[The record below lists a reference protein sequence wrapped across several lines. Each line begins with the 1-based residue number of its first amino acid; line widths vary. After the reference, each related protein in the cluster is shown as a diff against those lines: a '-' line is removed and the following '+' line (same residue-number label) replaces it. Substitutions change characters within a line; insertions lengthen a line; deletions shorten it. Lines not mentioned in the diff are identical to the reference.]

1 MKAKVLLVGAFH
13 EMIELCQLCDVEVA
27 GIFDAAMKGEYLGC
41 EILGD
46 DRAALRAGAA
56 LKRVPV
62 VLSPDAPALR
72 RKLAG
77 YYREAGFSFRS
88 LVSPAAMV
96 SKLAVIGQG
105 VVVQS
110 GCNVS
115 AAVRLGDFA
124 RLNTRAN
131 VMHDAVVGDF
141 TTVAPDAVV
150 LGRVVIGPECYIG
163 ANSTVL
169 PEKKL
174 GRGAVVGAGAV
185 VTKDVPRHT
194 TVVGCPARKLV
205 RK

>member
-1 MKAKVLLVGAFH
+1 MKQVLLVGAFH
-13 EMIELCQLCDVEVA
+13 EMIELCQLCNVGVA
-27 GIFDAAMKGEYLGC
+27 GIFDSTMKGEYLGC

-46 DRAALRAGAA
+46 ERAARGAGPP

-62 VLSPDAPALR
+62 VLAPDAPGLR
-72 RKLAG
+72 KQLAE
-77 YYREAGFSFRS
+77 YYRAAGFSFRS

-96 SKLAVIGQG
+96 SKSAVIGQG
-105 VVVQS
+105 VVIQS

-115 AAVRLGDFA
+115 SAVRLGNFS

-131 VMHDAVVGDF
+131 VMHDTVVGDF

-150 LGRVVIGPECYIG
+150 LGRVVIEQGCYVG
-163 ANSTVL
+163 ANSTIL
-169 PEKKL
+169 PGIRL

-185 VTKDVPRHT
+185 VTRNVARAA

-205 RK
+205 KR